1 MPEWERGGEGGGIT
15 SRTIHDRF
23 HSRHRLF
30 ARMRD
35 NYDVF
40 LKSGT
45 KQQRS
50 NLQRVGKGGVH
61 TLLTRN
67 LDLPLLLHQLSS
79 LAVV

>member
-1 MPEWERGGEGGGIT
+1 MGKGWGGGGEIT

-23 HSRHRLF
+23 HSRHRRF

-35 NYDVF
+35 KYEVF
-40 LKSGT
+40 LKPGT

-50 NLQRVGKGGVH
+50 NLQKVGKGGVH

-67 LDLPLLLHQLSS
+67 LDRPLLLH
-79 LAVV
+79 